1 MTLRRR
7 LIDWGLAALLLVIPA
22 LILRSSLKDP
32 QETSKLDEAILRVS
46 SPLQAAV
53 SWIVDGVGGAW
64 SRYIA
69 LVDVED
75 ENRELRAENARLRKE
90 LAIATRRAIDIEAL
104 EEMLELKSSLPAD
117 TVGARVIAASMSPYY
132 KVTRIRI
139 DRGAPTVSIGMPV
152 IASAG
157 LVGRIH
163 KVYGGH
169 ADVMLTTDP
178 SSSVAV
184 MIARTGVRGILI
196 GRGEDDAYA
205 CRLEWLERSDAP
217 GGIAPVEEGD
227 KVVTSGLGAD
237 FPAGIEVGVVAK
249 VIDKDYGM
257 FQEVYVEPSVP
268 FSDLR
273 GVTVL
278 LAPPP
283 PPDPDA
289 DSPRRS
295 GSAFGV
301 RPF

>member
-7 LIDWGLAALLLVIPA
+7 LIDWGLAGLLLVIPA
-22 LILRSSLKDP
+22 LVLRSSL
-32 QETSKLDEAILRVS
+32 QEPEEVSTVDEAILRVS

-53 SWIVDGVGGAW
+53 SWVVEGIGGAW
-64 SRYIA
+64 SRYVA
-69 LVDVED
+69 LVDVEE
-75 ENRELRAENARLRKE
+75 ENRELRAENERLRKE

-104 EEMLELKSSLPAD
+104 EEMLELEANLPAD
-117 TVGARVIAASMSPYY
+117 TAGARVIAASMSPHY
-132 KVTRIRI
+132 KVVRIRI
-139 DRGAPTVSIGMPV
+139 DRGAPVVSVGMPV
-152 IASAG
+152 ITSAG

-184 MIARTGVRGILI
+184 MIARTGVRGILT
-196 GRGEDDAYA
+196 GMGEDDAYA
-205 CRLEWLERSDAP
+205 CKLEWLERSEVP
-217 GGIAPVEEGD
+217 GGVTPVEEGD

-249 VIDKDYGM
+249 VVDKDYGM
-257 FQEVYVEPSVP
+257 FQEVYVEPTVA
-268 FSDLR
+268 FSELR

-289 DSPRRS
+289 DVKRKSD
-295 GSAFGV
+295 SAFGV
-301 RPF
+301 RPL

>member
-7 LIDWGLAALLLVIPA
+7 LIDWGLAGLLLVIPA
-22 LILRSSLKDP
+22 LILRSSLKEP
-32 QETSKLDEAILRVS
+32 EETSKLDEAILRVS

-53 SWIVDGVGGAW
+53 SWIVDGIGGGW

-69 LVDVED
+69 LVDVEE
-75 ENRELRAENARLRKE
+75 ENRELRAENERLRKE

-104 EEMLELKSSLPAD
+104 EEMLELESSLPAD

-132 KVTRIRI
+132 KVTRIRV
-139 DRGAPTVSIGMPV
+139 DRGAPVVSVGMPV
-152 IASAG
+152 ITSAG

-184 MIARTGVRGILI
+184 MISRTGVRGILT
-196 GRGEDDAYA
+196 GMGEDDAYA
-205 CRLEWLERSDAP
+205 CKLEWLERSEIP
-217 GGIAPVEEGD
+217 GGITPVEEGD

-249 VIDKDYGM
+249 VVDKDYGM
-257 FQEVYVEPSVP
+257 FQEVYVEPTVP

-289 DSPRRS
+289 DTRRRS
-295 GSAFGV
+295 ESAFGV

>member
-22 LILRSSLKDP
+22 LILRSSLKEP
-32 QETSKLDEAILRVS
+32 EETSKLDEAILRVS

-53 SWIVDGVGGAW
+53 SWIVEGIGGAW
-64 SRYIA
+64 SRYVA
-69 LVDVED
+69 LIDVED
-75 ENRELRAENARLRKE
+75 ENRELRAENERLRKE

-104 EEMLELKSSLPAD
+104 EEMLELQANLPAD
-117 TVGARVIAASMSPYY
+117 TVGARVIAASMSPFY
-132 KVTRIRI
+132 KVKRIRV
-139 DRGAPTVSIGMPV
+139 DRGAPQLSVGMPV
-152 IASAG
+152 ITAAG

-178 SSSVAV
+178 SSKVAV
-184 MIARTGVRGILI
+184 MISRTGVRGILT
-196 GRGEDDAYA
+196 GMGEDDAYA
-205 CRLEWLERSDAP
+205 CKLEWLERSEIP
-217 GGIAPVEEGD
+217 GGTAPVEEGD

-249 VIDKDYGM
+249 VVDKDYGM
-257 FQEVYVEPSVP
+257 FQEVYVEPTVP
-268 FSDLR
+268 FSELR

-289 DSPRRS
+289 DKPRRS
-295 GSAFGV
+295 EPAFGV

>member
-22 LILRSSLKDP
+22 LVLRSSLKDP

-53 SWIVDGVGGAW
+53 SWIVDGIGGAW
-64 SRYIA
+64 SRYVA
-69 LVDVED
+69 LVDVEE

-132 KVTRIRI
+132 KVLRIRI

-152 IASAG
+152 IASDG

-205 CRLEWLERSDAP
+205 CQLEWLERSDAP
-217 GGIAPVEEGD
+217 GGTVPVEEGD

-237 FPAGIEVGVVAK
+237 FPAGIEVGVVAE

-268 FSDLR
+268 FSELR

-289 DSPRRS
+289 DTSRRS
-295 GSAFGV
+295 ESAFGV

>member
-7 LIDWGLAALLLVIPA
+7 LIDWGLAGLLLVIPA
-22 LILRSSLKDP
+22 LILRSSLEEP
-32 QETSKLDEAILRVS
+32 EETSKLDEAVLRVS

-53 SWIVDGVGGAW
+53 SWIVDGIGGGW

-69 LVDVED
+69 LVDVEE
-75 ENRELRAENARLRKE
+75 ENRELRAENERLRKE

-104 EEMLELKSSLPAD
+104 EEMLELQANLPAD

-132 KVTRIRI
+132 KVTRIRV
-139 DRGAPTVSIGMPV
+139 DRGAPVVSVGMPV
-152 IASAG
+152 ITSAG

-196 GRGEDDAYA
+196 GMGEDDAYA
-205 CRLEWLERSDAP
+205 CKLEWVERSEIP
-217 GGIAPVEEGD
+217 GGITPVEEGD

-237 FPAGIEVGVVAK
+237 FPAGIEVGVVAR
-249 VIDKDYGM
+249 VVDKDYGM

-289 DSPRRS
+289 DTRRRS
-295 GSAFGV
+295 ESAFGV